1 MYQDRIEKYLPFSS
15 VCCVLVLFLLS
26 CSSENKSSQKKE
38 EENHN
43 IQESLI
49 FPDTAN
55 FSLPGVKERIQAIQR
70 SLQQKLPV
78 LLLPDLD
85 SAQQKVQQIA
95 LSDTSF
101 CSNVRDKKSGDPFRN
116 EIFNIYRA
124 RPQEIPAQF
133 QGGDIFK
140 VEMYNYALNLTTTAL
155 VNSLAN
161 QVVKVSVMPHSQ
173 PDIPT
178 HLKELAL
185 KIAVNSPEVAAA
197 LGYKPGE
204 EEALMANTKT
214 ALNNTRCE
222 QSMHL
227 CVAPTFIKGDKA
239 LWVIVDLT
247 DHRLV
252 GLRWTSTGTTG
263 EPQRISE
270 RKLKFDKIMECYC
283 KRINKLEKQDWKLN
297 YVLTTS
303 DGMRI
308 SEVRY
313 KDRLV
318 INNAKIV
325 DWHVSYSNT
334 DGFGYSDAVGC
345 PEFSQAAVIAVTDPR
360 VSDIVENG
368 RIVGFALEQNFSSEQ
383 WPLPCNYNY
392 LQRYEF
398 YKDGRFRPIAAS
410 LGRGCGNNGTYR
422 PVTRISMTGDNN
434 TWSEWSRNSTW
445 VPWQKEQWKLQT
457 AQTPYTMEGYQYR
470 IADGEGNG
478 FYIKPGMGSGKVGAS
493 GDNAYVYITRHHVD
507 REEGENDLVTIG
519 PCCNT
524 DYRQGPEKFIE
535 PAPEDIRSK
544 SLIVW
549 YVPQIKNNDTKGS
562 EYCWA
567 ESYLENGAYRTRV
580 FPCMSGP
587 TFVPFRGK

>member
-1 MYQDRIEKYLPFSS
+1 MQPASIPLLMRR
-15 VCCVLVLFLLS
+15 FLLLAVGMTVLC
-26 CSSENKSSQKKE
+26 CSKDRSKQYVERGNQDVLESVISTDTSYLKIPEIEDRVRLIRETMQQRVPV
-38 EENHN
+38 
-43 IQESLI
+43 IQL
-49 FPDTAN
+49 A
-55 FSLPGVKERIQAIQR
+55 G
-70 SLQQKLPV
+70 
-78 LLLPDLD
+78 LD
-85 SAQQKVQQIA
+85 SASAQAQRIA
-95 LSDTSF
+95 LSDTAF
-101 CSNVRDKKSGDPFRN
+101 CRNLRDRKSRQPFRN
-116 EIFNIYRA
+116 EIFNVYPA
-124 RPQEIPAQF
+124 RPQEVPPQVRNAAVY
-133 QGGDIFK
+133 K
-140 VEMYNYALNLTTTAL
+140 VEMYNYALNLTTTAFVDIMSGKTL
-155 VNSLAN
+155 N
-161 QVVKVSVMPHSQ
+161 VVTLSQSQ
-173 PDIPT
+173 PDIPGY
-178 HLKELAL
+178 LKELAL
-185 KIAVNSPEVAAA
+185 KIAVNSKEVSAA
-197 LGYKPGE
+197 LGYQPGE
-204 EEALMANTKT
+204 QEALMANTKT

-239 LWVIVDLT
+239 LWAIVDLT

-252 GLRWTSTGTTG
+252 GVRWTHTGTTDSG
-263 EPQRISE
+263 KRITE

-283 KRINKLEKQDWKLN
+283 KAVTSLEKQDWKLN

-303 DGMRI
+303 DGLRI
-308 SEVRY
+308 SEVAY
-313 KDRLV
+313 QGKLV

-368 RIVGFALEQNFSSEQ
+368 EVVGFALEQNFSSEQ

-422 PVTRISMTGDNN
+422 PVTRISMAGDKN
-434 TWSEWSRNSTW
+434 TISEWSKGGW
-445 VPWQKEQWKLQT
+445 LPWTKEQWKLQT
-457 AQTPYTMEGYQYR
+457 AQTVYTSEGYQYKVQ
-470 IADGEGNG
+470 AATGGG
-478 FYIKPGMGSGKVGAS
+478 FYVEPGRGQFRDGGR
-493 GDNAYVYITRHHVD
+493 GDNSYLYVTKLHPD
-507 REEGENDLVTIG
+507 RDEGENDLVTIG

-535 PAPEDIRSK
+535 PAPEDIQNS
-544 SLIVW
+544 SLVIW
-549 YVPQIKNNDTKGS
+549 YVPQIKNDDTKGR

-567 ESYLENGAYRTRV
+567 ESYLENGSYKTRV

-587 TFVPFRGK
+587 MLVPFKN